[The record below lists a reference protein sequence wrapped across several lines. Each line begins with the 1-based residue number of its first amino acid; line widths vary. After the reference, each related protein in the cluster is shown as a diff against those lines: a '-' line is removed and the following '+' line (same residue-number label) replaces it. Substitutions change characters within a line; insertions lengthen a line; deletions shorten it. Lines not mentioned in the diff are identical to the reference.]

1 MAKNSKILKWS
12 LLPGVIYFLGVGIV
26 HMAGIKIPLFYIY
39 FNIPSYGYQDK
50 IISFLSFG
58 WAIFFLTAFLNPIKN
73 IDLIRSI
80 VIAGLGA
87 IIGLGIINLS
97 TNFRDL
103 APASNVFI
111 FWTELLFLICYLIWL
126 CIFFWKAKKL
136 AHNKS
141 VQIPPI
147 GYD

>member
-26 HMAGIKIPLFYIY
+26 HMAGIKIPFFYIY

-58 WAIFFLTAFLNPIKN
+58 WAIFFLTAFMNPIKN
-73 IDLIRSI
+73 INLIKSI
-80 VIAGLGA
+80 LIVGFCA

-111 FWTELLFLICYLIWL
+111 FWIELLFLSCYLIWL
-126 CIFFWKAKKL
+126 CVFFWKAKKT
-136 AHNKS
+136 
-141 VQIPPI
+141 IP
-147 GYD
+147 

>member
-26 HMAGIKIPLFYIY
+26 HMAGIKIPFFYIY

-58 WAIFFLTAFLNPIKN
+58 WAIFFLTAFINPIKN
-73 IDLIRSI
+73 IDLIKSI
-80 VIAGLGA
+80 IIVGFCA

-103 APASNVFI
+103 APASDVFI
-111 FWTELLFLICYLIWL
+111 FWIELLFLFCYLIWI
-126 CIFFWKAKKL
+126 CVFFWKAKK
-136 AHNKS
+136 NS
-141 VQIPPI
+141 T
-147 GYD
+147 